1 MARGDE
7 PDRLRRRRPRVAAR
21 LARGHRTSAQGAAAI
36 VTIAILLAPHSAAA
50 VCCAVVVAWLGV
62 ARRVAEQ

>member
-1 MARGDE
+1 
-7 PDRLRRRRPRVAAR
+7 
-21 LARGHRTSAQGAAAI
+21 
-36 VTIAILLAPHSAAA
+36 VTIAILLAPHNAAA